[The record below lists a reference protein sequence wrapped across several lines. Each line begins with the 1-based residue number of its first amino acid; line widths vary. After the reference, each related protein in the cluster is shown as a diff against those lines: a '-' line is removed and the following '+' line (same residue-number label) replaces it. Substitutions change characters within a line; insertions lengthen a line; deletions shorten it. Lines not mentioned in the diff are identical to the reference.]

1 MKIFEKI
8 TFFVLFVSMF
18 LMLISSFFFDIIFF
32 DSVFGLSFIT
42 MSISSL
48 ALASVELAIGDL
60 FNPYESDDYYID

>member
-8 TFFVLFVSMF
+8 TFFVLFASMF
-18 LMLISSFFFDIIFF
+18 LMLISSFFFDISFF
-32 DSVFGLSFIT
+32 EWVFGLSFIT

-48 ALASVELAIGDL
+48 TLASVELAIGDL

>member
-8 TFFVLFVSMF
+8 MFFVLFVSMF
-18 LMLISSFFFDIIFF
+18 LMLISSFFFDISFF
-32 DSVFGLSFIT
+32 EWVFGLSFIT

-48 ALASVELAIGDL
+48 TLASVELAIGDL

>member
-8 TFFVLFVSMF
+8 TFFVLFASMF
-18 LMLISSFFFDIIFF
+18 LMLISSFFFGVSFF
-32 DSVFGLSFIT
+32 EWVFELSFIT
-42 MSISSL
+42 MSVSSL

>member
-1 MKIFEKI
+1 
-8 TFFVLFVSMF
+8 MF
-18 LMLISSFFFDIIFF
+18 LMLISSFFFGISFF
-32 DSVFGLSFIT
+32 EWVFGLSFII

>member
-18 LMLISSFFFDIIFF
+18 LMLISSFFFDVSFF
-32 DSVFGLSFIT
+32 EWVFGLSFII

-48 ALASVELAIGDL
+48 ALASVELAIGGL